1 MCALRHILA
10 TAALTALV
18 AGAPIFPAT
27 AQDVRYA
34 TVSKLELGGS
44 LGRVMRLVPGLGDPI
59 RETLSISGTRMRTDG
74 DDQATIMNADDGT
87 ITYLDHETK
96 TFWTMDVAE
105 MLAGLGQ
112 AFAGLDRAVVAAEV
126 EAEAEVE
133 ADAAPTADSV
143 HYEIHISTDRTGRTE
158 HVAGYPAEQVFVTVE
173 IEGEAYS
180 EEGDST
186 VRGSMYVLSELWL
199 SEEFP
204 GHQAEQAFREAWAA
218 RLSEAYQLPEEDARN
233 MEAVFAHDPRLREGL
248 EQMEAEM
255 RELRGAILRSV
266 LHFVVVPDGVEFDRE
281 AVLRDADRSLA
292 ADVGQAVVRGALAG
306 ARRRLGRF
314 GRRNRE
320 PEKPK
325 PQQAVVMRI
334 KTEIEDVDVGALAD
348 ELFEPPPDYTE
359 QPAPGTAPQREG
371 N

>member
-1 MCALRHILA
+1 MYALRPILA

-59 RETLSISGTRMRTDG
+59 RETLSISGARMRTDG

-112 AFAGLDRAVVAAEV
+112 AFAGLDRPVAVAEV
-126 EAEAEVE
+126 EAEVE

-186 VRGSMYVLSELWL
+186 VRGSMYVLSE
-199 SEEFP
+199 
-204 GHQAEQAFREAWAA
+204 
-218 RLSEAYQLPEEDARN
+218 
-233 MEAVFAHDPRLREGL
+233 
-248 EQMEAEM
+248 
-255 RELRGAILRSV
+255 
-266 LHFVVVPDGVEFDRE
+266 
-281 AVLRDADRSLA
+281 
-292 ADVGQAVVRGALAG
+292 
-306 ARRRLGRF
+306 
-314 GRRNRE
+314 
-320 PEKPK
+320 
-325 PQQAVVMRI
+325 
-334 KTEIEDVDVGALAD
+334 
-348 ELFEPPPDYTE
+348 
-359 QPAPGTAPQREG
+359 
-371 N
+371 

>member
-1 MCALRHILA
+1 MYALRPILA

-34 TVSKLELGGS
+34 TVSKVELGGS
-44 LGRVMRLVPGLGDPI
+44 LGRVMRLVAGFGDPI

-96 TFWTMDVAE
+96 TYWTMDVTE
-105 MLAGLGQ
+105 MFAGLGQ
-112 AFAGLDRAVVAAEV
+112 AFAGPDRALAAEV
-126 EAEAEVE
+126 EAEVEVE

-143 HYEIHISTDRTGRTE
+143 HYEIHISTDRTGKTE

-173 IEGEAYS
+173 IEGEEYS
-180 EEGDST
+180 EEGDSM
-186 VRGSMYVLSELWL
+186 VRGSMYVLSELWI
-199 SEEFP
+199 SQEFP
-204 GHQAEQAFREAWAA
+204 GHVAEQAFREAWAA
-218 RLSEAYQLPEEDARN
+218 RLSEAYQLPEEDARD

-248 EQMEAEM
+248 EQLEAEM
-255 RELRGAILRSV
+255 GELRGATLRSV
-266 LHFVVVPDGVEFDRE
+266 SHFVVVPDGVEFDRE

-292 ADVGQAVVRGALAG
+292 ADVGQAVARGALAG

-314 GRRNRE
+314 GRGNRE

-334 KTEIEDVDVGALAD
+334 KIEVEDVEVGTLAD